1 MTRPNRPI
9 GEDDLTAYVD
19 GELPPER
26 RALVEKWL
34 AAHPEDRARVTEDQQ
49 IKARLADSLAALA
62 DTSLP
67 DQLRVDRI
75 MADRAT
81 RRMGG
86 LRRMAAV
93 VALVAASGAGGWILR
108 GTAPAVEVAR
118 NSVQTGVQ
126 AALVAYNVYVPEKLH
141 PVEVSAEGQA
151 HLGKWLGNR
160 LGAPVKI
167 PDLGAQGLTLLG
179 GRLLP
184 GSDGQPA
191 GQLMYETAG
200 GERVTLYLQGGF
212 GEETAFVF
220 SRENDV
226 GAFAWRSPDL
236 AYVLTGAMAQDEL
249 LNIAHA
255 IQQWNL

>member
-34 AAHPEDRARVTEDQQ
+34 DSHPEDMRRIKEDQD
-49 IKARLADSLAALA
+49 IKARLADGLAALA

-67 DQLRVDRI
+67 GQMRVEQIVAARS
-75 MADRAT
+75 A
-81 RRMGG
+81 RRMTGK
-86 LRRMAAV
+86 RRAAAV
-93 VALVAASGAGGWILR
+93 IALVAASGAGGWFLR
-108 GTAPAVEVAR
+108 GSAPGSELVR
-118 NSVQTGVQ
+118 NEVQ
-126 AALVAYNVYVPEKLH
+126 AAVVAYNVFVPEKLH
-141 PVEVSAEGQA
+141 PVEVSAEAQD
-151 HLGKWLGNR
+151 HLGTWLGNR

-167 PDLGAQGLTLLG
+167 PDLSALGLSLMG

-191 GQLMYETAG
+191 GQLMYETAS
-200 GERVTLYLQGGF
+200 GERVTLYMQGGY
-212 GEETAFVF
+212 GEETTFVF
-220 SRENDV
+220 SRQQNI
-226 GAFAWRSPDL
+226 GTFAWRSPDL
-236 AYVLTGAMAQDEL
+236 AYVLTGVMAREDL
-249 LNIAHA
+249 LDIAHA

>member
-19 GELPPER
+19 GELPSER

-34 AAHPEDRARVTEDQQ
+34 AVHPEDRARVTEDQQ

-75 MADRAT
+75 LADRAT

-86 LRRMAAV
+86 VRRMAAV
-93 VALVAASGAGGWILR
+93 VALVAASGAGGWVLR
-108 GTAPAVEVAR
+108 GATPAVEVAQ
-118 NSVQTGVQ
+118 SEVQ
-126 AALVAYNVYVPEKLH
+126 AARVAYNVYVPEKLH
-141 PVEVSAEGQA
+141 PVEVSADAQV

-184 GSDGQPA
+184 GNDGQPA

-212 GEETAFVF
+212 GAETAFVF

-236 AYVLTGAMAQDEL
+236 AYVLTGAMTQDEL
-249 LNIAHA
+249 LSIAHA
-255 IQQWNL
+255 IQQWTL